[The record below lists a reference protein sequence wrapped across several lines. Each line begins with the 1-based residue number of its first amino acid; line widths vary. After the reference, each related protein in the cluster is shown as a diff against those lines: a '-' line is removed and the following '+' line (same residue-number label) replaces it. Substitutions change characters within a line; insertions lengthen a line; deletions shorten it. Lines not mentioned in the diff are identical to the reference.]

1 MNTIFPLLYSSILFL
16 SLTIIC
22 VYLVGQL
29 KMTQSV
35 EKRISL
41 LETRLQTEERSSDNF
56 YKLGQIYLRKKIYD
70 KAINLF
76 RQALKYWDE
85 NDKIGLGSLYNTLG
99 FTYFRLKENEQ
110 AIYYYTQAIKLLPD
124 YTLAL
129 TNLGLVYENKQ
140 MYEEAYKTYLNAL
153 KYDNENKIANTRL
166 PIMKLKAEFKK

>member
-1 MNTIFPLLYSSILFL
+1 MISIFPLLYSSILFIGL
-16 SLTIIC
+16 AIIC
-22 VYLVGQL
+22 FYLVGLL
-29 KMTQSV
+29 KMTQKV
-35 EKRISL
+35 EKRISI
-41 LETRLQTEERSSDNF
+41 LENRLQNDEQSSDDF

-76 RQALKYWDE
+76 RQALKNWDE

-99 FTYFRLKENEQ
+99 FTYFKLKEYEQ

-140 MYEEAYKTYLNAL
+140 LYREAYQTYLKAL
-153 KYDNENKIANTRL
+153 VYENQNKIAKTRL
-166 PIMKLKAEFKK
+166 PIMKMKSELKG

>member
-1 MNTIFPLLYSSILFL
+1 MISIFPLLYSSILFL
-16 SLTIIC
+16 GLAVIC
-22 VYLVGQL
+22 FYLVGLL
-29 KMTQSV
+29 KMTQKV
-35 EKRISL
+35 EKRISI
-41 LETRLQTEERSSDNF
+41 LENRLQNDGQSSDDF

-76 RQALKYWDE
+76 RQALKNWDE

-99 FTYFRLKENEQ
+99 FTYFKLKEYEQ

-140 MYEEAYKTYLNAL
+140 LYKEAYQTYLKAL
-153 KYDNENKIANTRL
+153 VYENQNKIAKTRL
-166 PIMKLKAEFKK
+166 PIMKMKSELKG